1 MTTKKKEAKGE
12 SLSFFKVSFS
22 LPVPLHY
29 DRAPFH
35 VERGKRAERLIDFF
49 SKAIY

>member
-1 MTTKKKEAKGE
+1 MTTKKKEAKGD

-22 LPVPLHY
+22 LPLHY